1 MGEGTKIMKSVF
13 LGLALVAAML
23 GGTTAQAGF
32 VSGSAT
38 FGSTATTPESGG
50 TALDARAI
58 SNVTKT
64 SGTTNFANVSIPNL
78 TTQWANFSITNP
90 MNSVSLSTL
99 GFGTF
104 ASIGL
109 TSDTGLSGIVN
120 GNGNRV
126 ITFSGLF
133 VGGTLFAPNLRDA
146 TASTLT
152 ITLNQVDV
160 GGTPEYSTSV
170 RLVATGTQAVPEPT
184 SIALFGLGA
193 LGLVARRFRRK

>member
-1 MGEGTKIMKSVF
+1 MKSVF

-32 VSGSAT
+32 VTGSAT
-38 FGSTATTPESGG
+38 FGNTTTSPNMGG
-50 TALDARAI
+50 SALDIRTV
-58 SNVTKT
+58 SDVLKSTGNG
-64 SGTTNFANVSIPNL
+64 SFANSVIPNI
-78 TTQWANFSITNP
+78 TTQWGNFSITNP
-90 MNSVSLSTL
+90 MNSVSLSTA

-104 ASIGL
+104 ASSGL
-109 TSDTGLSGIVN
+109 TSDTGLTGIFN
-120 GNGNRV
+120 GNGSRV

-133 VGGTLFAPNLRDA
+133 VGGTQFAPNLRDA

-152 ITLNQVDV
+152 ITLLQEDV
-160 GGTPEYSTSV
+160 GGVPNFSTSV
-170 RLVATGTQAVPEPT
+170 RLVATGVQAVPEPT